1 MKEESEPYG
10 KRIRIENVQSLGTE
24 NDLLIAKICDLQTEV
39 LAQRAEIRQL
49 TKAIA
54 TLSNFVKQS
63 MRSIKI
69 NNVTQN
75 CDDDFPISSEAKL
88 LEVDGKISQDP
99 ASYVHAIKKLL
110 SQGRTSRSI
119 RLILCDDIILNYN
132 IDGAKDKK
140 RLKDFAHLFRAIMDA
155 ISQVEKSLPAE
166 RVLSKALRCV
176 KNCAAKH
183 KGKGGGEDPLA
194 FLSISRVK

>member
-1 MKEESEPYG
+1 M
-10 KRIRIENVQSLGTE
+10 RI
-24 NDLLIAKICDLQTEV
+24 LLDLQTEV